1 MKEKSSKITI
11 AIDGYSSTGKSTV
24 AKQIAKALG
33 YVYVDTGAMYRAVTY
48 YALQNG
54 LFAQDKLN
62 REKLIASLQHIH
74 LKFIFNAEKGFG
86 EMYLNGLNI
95 ENEIRSMYVS
105 NHVSEVATVKEVRSY
120 LVKLQREMGKDKGV
134 IMDGRDIGSVVFPD
148 AELKVFLTADAKI
161 RAERRWLELT
171 QKGENPNLDEIYQ
184 NVVERDHIDS
194 SREESPL
201 TKTSDAIAIDVTH
214 INKEQQFQKIYEL
227 AMERIQNKK
236 ATQG

>member
-1 MKEKSSKITI
+1 MKENTPKITI

-54 LFAQDKLN
+54 FFDQDKLN
-62 REKLIASLQHIH
+62 REKLIESIQHIH
-74 LKFIFNAEKGFG
+74 LKFIFNDEKGFG

-105 NHVSEVATVKEVRSY
+105 NRVSEVATIKNVREY
-120 LVKLQREMGKDKGV
+120 LVKIQREMGKDKGV

-148 AELKVFLTADAKI
+148 AELKIFLTADAKI
-161 RAERRWLELT
+161 RTDRRWLELKE
-171 QKGENPNLDEIYQ
+171 KGENPNWDAIYQ
-184 NVVERDHIDS
+184 NVIERDQIDS
-194 SREESPL
+194 SRKESPL
-201 TKTSDAIAIDVTH
+201 TQTSDAIAIDVSH
-214 INKEQQFQKIYEL
+214 IDKEQQFQMLYDL
-227 AMERIQNKK
+227 ATERIQNKK